1 MIANT
6 HAVCRPSPGSLHNGA
21 AAQDAVSDFVRQQNR
36 DCNVTVQTYVF
47 FVHYLQPVFFTGAAA
62 TVATAGG
69 GLGGGLKE
77 TAGARAGAGAGA
89 GTATGAGA
97 GAAWGT
103 AVPMPVPGAEGWW

>member
-6 HAVCRPSPGSLHNGA
+6 HALCRPSPGSLHDGA

-36 DCNVTVQTYVF
+36 DCNVTVQTHVF
-47 FVHYLQPVFFTGAAA
+47 FVHYLQPFFTGAAA
-62 TVATAGG
+62 TVATGG

-97 GAAWGT
+97 GDAWGT
-103 AVPMPVPGAEGWW
+103 AVPMPVPGAEGW